1 MQRSRNSGANMQF
14 HKAVLRPCGF
24 AFRGR
29 RSGRRNLGRGS
40 HFPLS
45 APLAA
50 EMGAEKGA
58 FLLSEFHIFVFLR
71 PWPQIRAQNR
81 AQNSPDAVNFSC
93 HFLILGPPNFG
104 QSEILSLTP
113 AFSEREDVMMRKS
126 WWALFIYEAW

>member
-1 MQRSRNSGANMQF
+1 MFLTDLISVSGFLPEEGLMCKDCRNPGANVQF
-14 HKAVLRPCGF
+14 QIVVLRPCGF

-29 RSGRRNLGRGS
+29 RTGRRNLGRGS

-81 AQNSPDAVNFSC
+81 AQN
-93 HFLILGPPNFG
+93 
-104 QSEILSLTP
+104 
-113 AFSEREDVMMRKS
+113 
-126 WWALFIYEAW
+126 